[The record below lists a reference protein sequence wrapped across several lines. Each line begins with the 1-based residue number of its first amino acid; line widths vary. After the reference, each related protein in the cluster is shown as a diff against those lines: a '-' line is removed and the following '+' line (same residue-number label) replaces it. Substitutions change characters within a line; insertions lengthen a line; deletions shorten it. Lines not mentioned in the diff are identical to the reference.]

1 MANVPK
7 KSSQRGL
14 GVAGKASASGRSPA
28 VNGSTSNRLKPKAK
42 PPEPEPEPE
51 PELEEV
57 EEIAEAPVEEEG
69 ESLLGD
75 LGSAVDP
82 TPKGTPAMP
91 LKADEHLLSDDSLYG
106 DDDPLEKEKIR
117 RKQMIVKPAAAKT
130 SSRSAPESDKI
141 GDATENS
148 KSNLSKR
155 LPAKGVRNDS
165 RTMKA
170 AASEAA
176 EDAAPAATD
185 GDDAEPVEAAE
196 PADDRKS
203 SRRGAPSKNTSRI
216 MKGQSRR
223 GAKVEPETEAEED
236 DANNRV
242 SRRTTKR
249 SMRGKA
255 VGFTITKTQ
264 KILAIV
270 GVVVVIAL
278 IAGYGPV
285 MKAIYTKG
293 MTGPDGT
300 AESRKSSAKSLFE
313 FDPEAAY
320 TVSTQAVLNPEPTVR
335 EAGIYGLELLGK
347 SRPTRTLGIKGLGQS
362 IGSADAAGKV
372 LMIKSLGEIAQSMK
386 PAGETLE
393 KNDDHAKV
401 DQADLVEIANSIMP
415 RADASSEPAAEVRA
429 ASVGALG
436 TLRVPG
442 VCKMLVKIATSG
454 DEDLKA
460 KARDGIPM
468 TALPD
473 SAGALLE
480 AVGGP
485 DKALATVARAAFVAV
500 RDSAKSEVLA
510 GLVSDPSDDVRR
522 EVVAALAKRSNDK
535 QASMGLIHALKDKL
549 PEVRASAVKGLPIT
563 GMTGSPTQ
571 LTELVTDPDETVRV
585 ETANTLAELRDPES
599 AKIVLEA
606 FRNTM
611 SGKTMSAFVTA
622 LGKVTTGKDLKACAI
637 VMGIL
642 DRNPGAEA
650 SVKEAM
656 ALLTQSTQGS
666 SRINERR
673 QWPIEKWK
681 EWWANISEREK
692 LRKNALEKLEALKKH
707 KDDDHTTFPQ
717 LMRDV
722 ETQIDTLE
730 KCTDM
735 CTPNDPEDIPLLR
748 DQQHQYT
755 FLKEHFMKNASLNM
769 RDQ

>member
-1 MANVPK
+1 LANVPK
-7 KSSQRGL
+7 KSQRTL

-28 VNGSTSNRLKPKAK
+28 VNGTSNRLRPKPK
-42 PPEPEPEPE
+42 EPEPEPE
-51 PELEEV
+51 VEEV
-57 EEIAEAPVEEEG
+57 EEVAEEIAEAPVEEES

-75 LGSAVDP
+75 LGAAVDP
-82 TPKGTPAMP
+82 TPKGTPEMP

-106 DDDPLEKEKIR
+106 DDDPLEKEKA
-117 RKQMIVKPAAAKT
+117 RKKAMIMKPPAKPSARGPAAK
-130 SSRSAPESDKI
+130 PE
-141 GDATENS
+141 DANENS
-148 KSNLSKR
+148 KSSMSKR
-155 LPAKGVRNDS
+155 MPAKGVRNDS

-170 AASEAA
+170 ATPESET
-176 EDAAPAATD
+176 APEEA
-185 GDDAEPVEAAE
+185 PVAAE
-196 PADDRKS
+196 PDEAQATEPSEEKKTSRKA
-203 SRRGAPSKNTSRI
+203 GAAKSTSRI

-223 GAKVEPETEAEED
+223 AAKVEPEPEEEEVS
-236 DANNRV
+236 NRV

-270 GVVVVIAL
+270 GVVLVIAV

-285 MKAIYTKG
+285 MKSIYTKG
-293 MTGPDGT
+293 IVGPDAT
-300 AESRKSSAKSLFE
+300 VESRKSSVKSLFE

-320 TVSTQAVLNPEPTVR
+320 TVCGQAMINPDAGIR
-335 EAGIYGLELLGK
+335 EAGIYGMELLGK
-347 SRPTRTLGIKGLGQS
+347 SRSTRGLAISSLGSNIAG
-362 IGSADAAGKV
+362 ADAAGKV
-372 LMIKSLGEIAQSMK
+372 LMIKSFGEIAQSMK
-386 PAGETLE
+386 PAGDTLA
-393 KNDDHAKV
+393 KNDDRAKE
-401 DQADLVEIANSIMP
+401 DLNDLITISASIMP
-415 RADASSEPAAEVRA
+415 RAEASSEPAVEVRA
-429 ASVGALG
+429 ASVAALG
-436 TLRVPG
+436 TMKVPG

-454 DEDLKA
+454 DEELKS
-460 KARDGIPM
+460 KARDGIAM

-485 DKALATVARAAFVAV
+485 DKALSRVAKDAFVQV

-535 QASMGLIHALKDKL
+535 QASMGLIHAIKDKL

-563 GMTGSPTQ
+563 GMTGSPQQ
-571 LTELVTDPDETVRV
+571 LAELVTDSDETVRV

-606 FRNTM
+606 FKNPM

-622 LGKVTTGKDLKACAI
+622 LGKVTSGKDLKACAI

-656 ALLTQSTQGS
+656 ALLTQSNAGS
-666 SRINERR
+666 SRISERR
-673 QWPIEKWK
+673 QWPIDKWK

-707 KDDDHTTFPQ
+707 KDDDHSTFPQ

-722 ETQIDTLE
+722 EAQIDTLE

-735 CTPNDPEDIPLLR
+735 CTPNDPEDVPLLR

-755 FLKEHFMKNASLNM
+755 FLKEHFMKNASINM
-769 RDQ
+769 KDQ